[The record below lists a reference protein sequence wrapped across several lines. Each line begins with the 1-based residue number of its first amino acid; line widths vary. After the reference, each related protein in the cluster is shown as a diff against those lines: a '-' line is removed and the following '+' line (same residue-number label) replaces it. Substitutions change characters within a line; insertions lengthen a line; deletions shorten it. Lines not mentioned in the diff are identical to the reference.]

1 MATATQPNAAFIPS
15 GMLLPGLV
23 VALAQLGDSLIYAVL
38 PLYADEFGVSL
49 FVVGVLLSLNRWT
62 RLVAYTVVA
71 AIAERV
77 GPRRLMIGAAST
89 ATLATLGYWY
99 PAGEAMLMASRV
111 LWGLS
116 FAALNLSM
124 LAYATSDKP
133 NAGKRIATGR
143 TAIGLFQTLSL
154 IVGTAMVAS
163 LGARGVFLA
172 VAAVSAIAIVLA
184 WRLVPLPPSTEANQ
198 GFRLPLPGRLEL
210 WGLAL
215 GLIIDGIFIITLSL
229 LLKDNELPFAPVVA
243 TGCLLAIRWGMEV
256 ITAPIGGVM
265 ADRFGATRLA
275 LVTGGLLVIGLALI
289 AAGWDLAGAALVVT
303 MRGMFNTLMPVMVAQ
318 RARSGALASQATYS
332 TWRDLGA
339 AVGPVVGGLAFG
351 AVAPGLL
358 YGVSA
363 AILAVGLWWC
373 IARSSQLGRFA
384 Q

>member
-1 MATATQPNAAFIPS
+1 MTTTAPSSAAFVPS
-15 GMLLPGLV
+15 GMVIPGLV

-62 RLVAYTVVA
+62 RLIAYSVVA
-71 AIAERV
+71 GIAERV

-99 PAGEAMLMASRV
+99 PAGEAALMASRV

-124 LAYATSDKP
+124 LAYATSDKA

-154 IVGTAMVAS
+154 IVGTLLVAS

-172 VAAVSAIAIVLA
+172 VAAVSATAILLA
-184 WRLVPLPPSTEANQ
+184 WRLVPLPASSEADQ

-215 GLIIDGIFIITLSL
+215 GLIVDGIFIITLSL
-229 LLKDNELPFAPVVA
+229 LLKDNQLPFAPVVA
-243 TGCLLAIRWGMEV
+243 TGCLLAVRWGMEV

-265 ADRFGATRLA
+265 ADRFGATRLSLA
-275 LVTGGLLVIGLALI
+275 TGALLVAGLALI

-318 RARSGALASQATYS
+318 RARRGALASQATYS

-339 AVGPVVGGLAFG
+339 AVGPVVGGLLFG
-351 AVAPGLL
+351 AVPAAVL
-358 YGVSA
+358 YGAS
-363 AILAVGLWWC
+363 AILLALGLWWC
-373 IARSSQLGRFA
+373 VARSEPTTRVS
-384 Q
+384 